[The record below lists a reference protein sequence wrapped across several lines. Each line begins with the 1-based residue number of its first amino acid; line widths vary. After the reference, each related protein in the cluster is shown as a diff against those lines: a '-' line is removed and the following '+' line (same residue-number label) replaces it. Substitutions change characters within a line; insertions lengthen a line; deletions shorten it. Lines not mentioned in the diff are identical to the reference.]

1 MWFHVKFPKNET
13 KVVMLHIEVGE
24 GLPWK
29 SIVYCSYSTYNIIP
43 FLYKKLSFDR
53 KWYEGANNL
62 NLIIIAKEFDWVQFH
77 GNFSQAKLRSFTII
91 AKERSFQNSMSNFF
105 WGTESEV
112 KSFLTQNLGHP
123 STIFRV
129 TTLLLLSLTLDLNYE
144 QRKIKGGQLLRG

>member
-105 WGTESEV
+105 LRNRIGSKEFFDA
-112 KSFLTQNLGHP
+112 KFRASFYHF
-123 STIFRV
+123 SCHYI
-129 TTLLLLSLTLDLNYE
+129 TTT
-144 QRKIKGGQLLRG
+144 